1 MSPKAKSIFAKRP
14 IKVVVGSEERV
25 YYVHHGAL
33 EAHPAFEAQ
42 LREATDDYMYH
53 INWSAYDEQTV
64 ECALGFLYT
73 GGYEAPE
80 ATPEVE
86 VVEEAEAEAGEEAP
100 AEEDEVV
107 EEAEEEAEE
116 GMTSQRDDPK
126 CSEEK
131 TNRPSVPTTPGS
143 ETSDSPALSESDLNE
158 RPLTPL
164 GLCCGVN
171 LPEYAAAKTP
181 ETEKEEEE
189 PTPEPKESSASE
201 IYLHTKV
208 YWFAHQL
215 EFANLKQ
222 YSLNRLAKVLVDL
235 EQTEKDLFPYLADGI
250 RLIYTT
256 TEATDDA
263 RYLLSQFVAFKY
275 ATLVGEDFDKLT
287 SEGGEF
293 MVDVSHKLARKLI
306 SLSHIFQE
314 KFEELERRNEELET
328 ESAEKDKQLETLKEE
343 VKQYEDREK
352 TDPAQK
358 YPAFTY
364 QI

>member
-1 MSPKAKSIFAKRP
+1 MPSLLNDSFSLTVSRSIFAKRP

-42 LREATDDYMYH
+42 LKEATDDYMYH

-80 ATPEVE
+80 ATSEVE

-100 AEEDEVV
+100 AEEEV
-107 EEAEEEAEE
+107 EEAEEVEE
-116 GMTSQRDDPK
+116 
-126 CSEEK
+126 
-131 TNRPSVPTTPGS
+131 VPTTPGS

-181 ETEKEEEE
+181 ETEKEEDE
-189 PTPEPKESSASE
+189 PAAEPKESSASE

-250 RLIYTT
+250 RLIYST

-275 ATLVGEDFDKLT
+275 ATLVGEDFDQLT

-314 KFEELERRNEELET
+314 KFEELERRNEELEA
-328 ESAEKDKQLETLKEE
+328 ESAVKDKQLETLKEE
-343 VKQYEDREK
+343 VKQYEDRGK
-352 TDPAQK
+352 TDSSQK

>member
-1 MSPKAKSIFAKRP
+1 MSPKTTSIFAKRP
-14 IKVVVGSEERV
+14 IKVVVGSDERV

-33 EAHPAFEAQ
+33 EAHPTFEAQ
-42 LREATDDYMYH
+42 LRSATDDYMYH

-64 ECALGFLYT
+64 ECALSFLYT
-73 GGYEAPE
+73 GGYQAPD
-80 ATPEVE
+80 ATPEVVE
-86 VVEEAEAEAGEEAP
+86 VVEDPDAEAGEEAP
-100 AEEDEVV
+100 AGDEEVV
-107 EEAEEEAEE
+107 EEAEEDAEE
-116 GMTSQRDDPK
+116 GMYNLAK
-126 CSEEK
+126 CSA
-131 TNRPSVPTTPGS
+131 VPTAPGS
-143 ETSDSPALSESDLNE
+143 ETSDSPASATFSESDLNE

-164 GLCCGVN
+164 GLCCGVS

-201 IYLHTKV
+201 IYIHTKV

-222 YSLNRLAKVLVDL
+222 YSLNQLAKVLVDL

-250 RLIYTT
+250 RLIYST

-343 VKQYEDREK
+343 VKQFETREK

-358 YPAFTY
+358 YPAYTY

>member
-1 MSPKAKSIFAKRP
+1 MRSIFSKRP
-14 IKVVVGSEERV
+14 IKVVAGSEESV
-25 YYVHHGAL
+25 YYLHHGAL

-42 LREATDDYMYH
+42 IKSATDDYMSH
-53 INWSAYDEQTV
+53 IDWSAFDEQTV
-64 ECALGFLYT
+64 ECVLSFLYT

-80 ATPEVE
+80 ISAEV
-86 VVEEAEAEAGEEAP
+86 ADDADDADGA
-100 AEEDEVV
+100 
-107 EEAEEEAEE
+107 EAEEEAAADEE
-116 GMTSQRDDPK
+116 VVEDAEDAEEDPAI
-126 CSEEK
+126 E
-131 TNRPSVPTTPGS
+131 GS
-143 ETSDSPALSESDLNE
+143 ETSVTSPSPTFSDSDLNE

-164 GLCCGVN
+164 AHCCGVN
-171 LPEYAAAKTP
+171 LPESASLKTP

-189 PTPEPKESSASE
+189 VTPENNEPSPAE

-222 YSLNRLAKVLVDL
+222 YSLNSLAKVLVDL
-235 EQTEKDLFPYLADGI
+235 EQSEKDLFPYLADGI

-263 RYLLSQFVAFKY
+263 RYLLSQFVAIKY
-275 ATLVGEDFDKLT
+275 ATLVGEEFDQLT

-293 MVDVSHKLARKLI
+293 MVDVSHKLARKLT
-306 SLSHIFQE
+306 SLTSTFQE
-314 KFEELERRNEELET
+314 KYEELVRRNQELET
-328 ESAEKDKQLETLKEE
+328 ESSEKEKELETLKEE
-343 VKQYEDREK
+343 AKQWKARGDS
-352 TDPAQK
+352 DPAQK